1 MKSRMRC
8 GIGLVLGM
16 LLAVTA
22 SAAEFSKTL
31 TPEEFAAAG
40 LSKLTPAELERLDA
54 LVLALRSGEVA
65 RVREETTK
73 KVREETTV
81 KVRDET
87 TKKVKAEVAA
97 TKPEGGS
104 LLNRLKVVLTPGTD
118 IAYATVET
126 ELVGSFRGY
135 GPGTVLTLANGQK
148 WRVVE
153 GSYWAPAK
161 DANKLRKVVIEPG
174 ALGSFFLKIE
184 DGGRVK
190 VKIVTNQP

>member
-1 MKSRMRC
+1 M
-8 GIGLVLGM
+8 
-16 LLAVTA
+16 AVTA
-22 SAAEFSKTL
+22 MSAAEFSKTL
-31 TPEEFAAAG
+31 SADEFAAAG
-40 LSKLTPAELERLDA
+40 LSKLTTAELERLDA
-54 LVLALRSGEVA
+54 LVSAQRSGEVA
-65 RVREETTK
+65 RVREETATK
-73 KVREETTV
+73 VREETTTKVREETTV

-97 TKPEGGS
+97 TKPAEGGS

-135 GPGTVLTLANGQK
+135 SPGTVLTLANGQK

-174 ALGSFFLKIE
+174 ALGSFFLKID

-190 VKIVTNQP
+190 VKIVTDKL